1 MVCTYRWYCQKEAI
15 SSTESTCT
23 YGEQV
28 EMRNTASNMI
38 TELMAKEEW
47 NSSTICSSA
56 KQSEDFFHP
65 NRFSFSFSL
74 AVAKVP
80 SQDITQMPLVYL
92 PTCIWLRLENVIICW
107 RSSQKL
113 GLKAMIWVSLESVEI
128 LAMTSHSE
136 ASPPLRSNSWSVLN
150 WSNIMFP
157 TNSSNLGRGVFEPR
171 LADWWALR

>member
-80 SQDITQMPLVYL
+80 SQDIRQMLLVYL
-92 PTCIWLRLENVIICW
+92 PTRIWLRLENVIICQ
-107 RSSQKL
+107 RSSRNWGWKPRSE
-113 GLKAMIWVSLESVEI
+113 SLWSLWKYWKWHPNLEPP
-128 LAMTSHSE
+128 SHSGLTRE
-136 ASPPLRSNSWSVLN
+136 
-150 WSNIMFP
+150 
-157 TNSSNLGRGVFEPR
+157 VF
-171 LADWWALR
+171 